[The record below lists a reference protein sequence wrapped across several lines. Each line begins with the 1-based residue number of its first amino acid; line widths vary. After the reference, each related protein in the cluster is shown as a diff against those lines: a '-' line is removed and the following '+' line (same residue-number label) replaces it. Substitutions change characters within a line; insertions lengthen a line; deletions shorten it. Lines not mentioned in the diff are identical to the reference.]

1 MKKLKSLLVGGLALV
16 LAISLA
22 VACAPAAP
30 PGEEAAEEIAE
41 LEAEIDELED
51 DLVAE
56 KAQTKDLKAEIAAL
70 KKPAEVFKWRTTTHQ
85 MVGTPRYE
93 GTVAPFC
100 ESVKEASDGRLV
112 IEPYGAGVLFP
123 VFDTFDNLRDGVVE
137 MSMVWNGYWGGK
149 DPVFALAGTR
159 PGDPITTF
167 SENFYLSEQLAPLRA
182 EVFAK
187 YGIKALGG
195 FDIAS
200 VEILCS
206 TVPIRTLDDFEGLNI
221 RTAGIGASFY
231 PLLGASAVS
240 LSMPEI
246 YPALQLGTVD
256 AAEYND
262 YLVNGTLGFHEVTK
276 YVIDP
281 CLHMGTCDDKEL
293 AVNPAAWAELPDDL
307 KALVIVARDQARY
320 KSAIAYYIGNEKA
333 KLEWIE
339 AGVEIINLPEEDV
352 TYAREVLAVGLLLEY
367 AEKSPEAAEFI
378 AIFARALNDLGYF
391 ALAEALGY

>member
-1 MKKLKSLLVGGLALV
+1 MKKLKSLLVGGSALV

-22 VACAPAAP
+22 AACAPAAP
-30 PGEEAAEEIAE
+30 EEVE
-41 LEAEIDELED
+41 
-51 DLVAE
+51 VA
-56 KAQTKDLKAEIAAL
+56 
-70 KKPAEVFKWRTTTHQ
+70 PAEVFEWRMPTHQ

-93 GTVAPFC
+93 GTIVPFC
-100 ESVKEASDGRLV
+100 ESVKEASDGRLI

-123 VFDTFDNLRDGVVE
+123 VFDTFDNIRDGVVE
-137 MSMVWNGYWGGK
+137 MSAVWNGYWGGK

-167 SENFYLSEQLAPLRA
+167 SESFYLSEALAPLRA
-182 EVFAK
+182 EVYAK
-187 YGIKALGG
+187 YGIEGLGG

-206 TVPIRTLDDFEGLNI
+206 TVPVRTLADFEGMNI
-221 RTAGIGASFY
+221 RTGGIGASFY

-246 YPALQLGTVD
+246 YPALQLGTID

-293 AVNPAAWAELPDDL
+293 CANPDAWADLPDDL
-307 KALVIVARDQARY
+307 QALVIACRDQARY
-320 KSAIAYYIGNEKA
+320 NSAIAYDVGNERA
-333 KLEWIE
+333 KLEWLD

-352 TYAREVLAVGLLLEY
+352 KYAREVLAVGLLLEY
-367 AEKSPEAAEFI
+367 AAKSPEAAEFI
-378 AIFARALNDLGYF
+378 EIYARVLNELGYKGMS
-391 ALAEALGY
+391 EALGY